1 MKESQLQIPLIWGRT
16 KHLMRCGMFIPFLHR
31 HLEIF
36 SSGGVCVCVCVL
48 AHAHKL
54 GPFRFLATP
63 WTLVLHKQPHCY
75 FTAFPFLVYVWG
87 KHYQR
92 QSGHSGNI
100 QPGPNCVLYS
110 SSLTHFSCVCLFVTL
125 WTVTRQA
132 PLSMG
137 SSG

>member
-1 MKESQLQIPLIWGRT
+1 MWYVYPFPPQAFGNLFIWR
-16 KHLMRCGMFIPFLHR
+16 
-31 HLEIF
+31 
-36 SSGGVCVCVCVL
+36 GVCVCVCVCVCVYVL
-48 AHAHKL
+48 ANARKL

-63 WTLVLHKQPHCY
+63 WTLVLHKQPHYY
-75 FTAFPFLVYVWG
+75 FAAFPFLVYVWG

-92 QSGHSGNI
+92 QSGHSGNT
-100 QPGPNCVLYS
+100 QQSPKCVLYS
-110 SSLTHFSCVCLFVTL
+110 SSLTRFSCVCLFVTL